1 MRYSERHS
9 APGAP
14 SYNPQTL
21 QTARITARVS
31 ASAAVA
37 GLLASM
43 AFGAA
48 RRDDDVMLWA
58 VTAERV
64 GAGCRQ

>member
-1 MRYSERHS
+1 MQSIS
-9 APGAP
+9 TSGVQTPPP
-14 SYNPQTL
+14 SIQNL
-21 QTARITARVS
+21 QAAHITARVS

-48 RRDDDVMLWA
+48 RRDDDAALA
-58 VTAERV
+58 SLTAARV
-64 GAGCRQ
+64 GRECR